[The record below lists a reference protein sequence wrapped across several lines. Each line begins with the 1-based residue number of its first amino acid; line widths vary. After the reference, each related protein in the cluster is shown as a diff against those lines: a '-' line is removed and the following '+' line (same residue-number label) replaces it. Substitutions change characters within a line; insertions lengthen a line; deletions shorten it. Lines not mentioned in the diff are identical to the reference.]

1 MNIEELN
8 EYIKKYVTDD
18 KTTGAIMLNAQWGT
32 GKSYYIINNLIPFL
46 RDKCQKNCIIV
57 SLYGLKDSSEI
68 SKNIFMEAKFKKLN
82 EKKLGLN
89 AGKIIAKTVLKGLIS
104 FFGLNL
110 ELKNSD
116 LNKIYNSINLKNEL
130 IIFEDVERSQ
140 IDIIEI
146 LGYVNN
152 LVEQD
157 KAKVLLVANESEI
170 LRYVKNYKEGG
181 QTQAKEELDEKSLK
195 YLKVKEK
202 TISDTIE
209 FYTSYQEAIMN
220 IMNEYTD
227 KYLEKIKNPEFA
239 CLVEKQAELTKEVNN
254 RNLRTFIF
262 ACQKTVD
269 MFKDTNFEID
279 LEFYKNVFLGNIIFS
294 LKRKNSENL
303 KWFGSGDTSSELGNY
318 VYPLYKFAYEY
329 ICNQNLDIDSIKKAN
344 EIFCIKREK
353 ASIDKKVSNL
363 LDVIYNYYV
372 NKEDDIIL
380 AIKQINEELSGN
392 NVPFH
397 EYGVLINYL
406 IAIKYILR
414 YDEINVIIDNCKQKI
429 LEQVDSANKTEIS
442 KINFYTGIQL
452 DEEMAIDEFQKFKQ
466 QLYERINKK
475 SEFDF
480 SFDYKPES
488 IEKFKDYVASNEKL
502 FLEKG
507 SFAQC
512 IDNDKFVQ
520 LLSKCSSYNIHMIR
534 QMFNMIYSI
543 SNINDIYKNDKVY
556 LIDLK
561 EKIEKMETEVKNNN
575 KFDKIQI
582 IQTEYFLGQLD
593 EIINSFD

>member
-18 KTTGAIMLNAQWGT
+18 KTAGAIMLNAQWGT

-239 CLVEKQAELTKEVNN
+239 CLVEKQAELTKGVNSQ
-254 RNLRTFIF
+254 NLRTFIF

-353 ASIDKKVSNL
+353 ASKEHQEKWQ
-363 LDVIYNYYV
+363 V
-372 NKEDDIIL
+372 N
-380 AIKQINEELSGN
+380 
-392 NVPFH
+392 
-397 EYGVLINYL
+397 
-406 IAIKYILR
+406 
-414 YDEINVIIDNCKQKI
+414 
-429 LEQVDSANKTEIS
+429 
-442 KINFYTGIQL
+442 
-452 DEEMAIDEFQKFKQ
+452 
-466 QLYERINKK
+466 
-475 SEFDF
+475 
-480 SFDYKPES
+480 
-488 IEKFKDYVASNEKL
+488 
-502 FLEKG
+502 FLE
-507 SFAQC
+507 C
-512 IDNDKFVQ
+512 
-520 LLSKCSSYNIHMIR
+520 
-534 QMFNMIYSI
+534 
-543 SNINDIYKNDKVY
+543 
-556 LIDLK
+556 
-561 EKIEKMETEVKNNN
+561 
-575 KFDKIQI
+575 
-582 IQTEYFLGQLD
+582 FLG
-593 EIINSFD
+593 IVI

>member
-18 KTTGAIMLNAQWGT
+18 KTAGAIMLNAQWGT

-329 ICNQNLDIDSIKKAN
+329 ICNQNLDID
-344 EIFCIKREK
+344 
-353 ASIDKKVSNL
+353 
-363 LDVIYNYYV
+363 
-372 NKEDDIIL
+372 
-380 AIKQINEELSGN
+380 
-392 NVPFH
+392 
-397 EYGVLINYL
+397 
-406 IAIKYILR
+406 
-414 YDEINVIIDNCKQKI
+414 
-429 LEQVDSANKTEIS
+429 
-442 KINFYTGIQL
+442 
-452 DEEMAIDEFQKFKQ
+452 
-466 QLYERINKK
+466 
-475 SEFDF
+475 
-480 SFDYKPES
+480 
-488 IEKFKDYVASNEKL
+488 
-502 FLEKG
+502 
-507 SFAQC
+507 
-512 IDNDKFVQ
+512 
-520 LLSKCSSYNIHMIR
+520 
-534 QMFNMIYSI
+534 
-543 SNINDIYKNDKVY
+543 
-556 LIDLK
+556 
-561 EKIEKMETEVKNNN
+561 
-575 KFDKIQI
+575 
-582 IQTEYFLGQLD
+582 
-593 EIINSFD
+593 